1 MKNEAPPQL
10 PCLLHHQPAPLP
22 QPPGNKHSGWG
33 VGGGGWSP
41 ALEILSWTVTA
52 RYQPHR
58 PGCADVSLI
67 TFQQLD
73 TISFLSTEMTW
84 GENKQDVSC

>member
-1 MKNEAPPQL
+1 MKNEAPPTQL
-10 PCLLHHQPAPLP
+10 PCLLHHQPAPLL

-33 VGGGGWSP
+33 WGGSP
-41 ALEILSWTVTA
+41 TLEILSWTVTA
-52 RYQPHR
+52 RYQPHC

-73 TISFLSTEMTW
+73 TISFLSTKMTW
-84 GENKQDVSC
+84 GENKRQDVSC